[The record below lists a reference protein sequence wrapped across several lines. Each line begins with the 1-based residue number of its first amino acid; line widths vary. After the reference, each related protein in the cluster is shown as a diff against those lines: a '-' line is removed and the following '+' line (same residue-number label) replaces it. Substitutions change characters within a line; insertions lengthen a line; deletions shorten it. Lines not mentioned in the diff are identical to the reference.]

1 MTRHC
6 CYIAHRQHSHAFCSS
21 PTSCSGKSDTF
32 RDFRFDEGTAMRH
45 RVFGS
50 RRFETTQFSH
60 PQVPKCPKKNSGT
73 FRHLK
78 MWPLYCFETSG
89 NRISGEAVLCPITT
103 VALILGTFAK
113 LPKAPV
119 SFVMS
124 VRPRGTIRLPLDGY
138 SLNLMFDYFLKSV
151 RKFQFNW
158 TLSRIT
164 GTLHAYQYTFMII
177 SLSFLPRTRTVS
189 EKSCRENQK
198 THFIFKVSLMR

>member
-1 MTRHC
+1 
-6 CYIAHRQHSHAFCSS
+6 
-21 PTSCSGKSDTF
+21 
-32 RDFRFDEGTAMRH
+32 MRY

-50 RRFETTQFSH
+50 RHFETTQFSH
-60 PQVPKCPKKNSGT
+60 LQVPKCPKKNSGT

-89 NRISGEAVLCPITT
+89 NRIPGESVLCPITT
-103 VALILGTFAK
+103 VALFLGAFAK

-124 VRPRGTIRLPLDGY
+124 VRPSICVEQFGSHWTNIHEIWWLIIFE
-138 SLNLMFDYFLKSV
+138 NLS
-151 RKFQFNW
+151 RKFQLNW

-164 GTLHAYQYTFMII
+164 GTLHADQYTVMII
-177 SLSFLPRTRTVS
+177 SLSVILRTRNVS

-198 THFIFKVSLMR
+198 THFMFNNFFLKCHLWDNMGKYCGGGESTDDNMAHAHCMMDA